1 MLKTYPEPGAV
12 VSAETLWRLS
22 VAWYGDRLQRA
33 WEPHDPAAAQ
43 EILDGVGLRCDFWKL
58 RV

>member
-1 MLKTYPEPGAV
+1 MLKSYLEPGAV
-12 VSAETLWRLS
+12 VSAKTLWRLA

-33 WEPHDPAAAQ
+33 WEPHAAGVAQ
-43 EILDGVGLRCDFWKL
+43 EILESVGLSGDFWKL

>member
-1 MLKTYPEPGAV
+1 VLQTYPEPGAV
-12 VSAETLWRLS
+12 VSAETLWRLA

-33 WEPHDPAAAQ
+33 WEPHDAGAAQ
-43 EILDGVGLRCDFWKL
+43 EILESVGLCGDFWKL